1 MYLWFCVSVFYFLCP
16 FLIAVW
22 LIYDIVL
29 VSGVQPS
36 DSKTL
41 SIILHL
47 KILKYMSRIS
57 CVVQYVP
64 AAYLFYAQ

>member
-1 MYLWFCVSVFYFLCP
+1 MSVFYFLCP

-22 LIYDIVL
+22 LIHDIVL
-29 VSGVQPS
+29 VSGIQHS

-47 KILKYMSRIS
+47 KWLKYMSCIS
-57 CVVQYVP
+57 CAAHYVLV
-64 AAYLFYAQ
+64 AYLLYAR